1 VFQGPQLYI
10 TPSLYPTK
18 QEHGKVVPT
27 WNYVTVHAWGA
38 PRVVDDQTWLR
49 RQIEDLTDSREG
61 KLPKPWKVDDAP
73 EQYLASQI
81 KGIIGIEIPI
91 ARIEG
96 KWKVSQNRPEV
107 DRAGVA
113 AGLREGG
120 EQEAV
125 MAALVAERGK
135 LAN

>member
-1 VFQGPQLYI
+1 M
-10 TPSLYPTK
+10 
-18 QEHGKVVPT
+18 PT

-38 PRVVDDQTWLR
+38 PQVIEDLGWLR
-49 RQIEDLTDSREG
+49 RQVEDLTNLKEG
-61 KLPKPWKVDDAP
+61 GLPKPWKVDDAP

-81 KGIIGIEIPI
+81 KGIIGVEIPI

-107 DRAGVA
+107 DRNGVV

-120 EQEAV
+120 EAQAAI
-125 MAALVAERGK
+125 MATLVTERGK
-135 LAN
+135 VTN